1 LAESPSEKKEMKK
14 ILKYILSKYDPF
26 WTPIVIAAIGV
37 AIYLLRFFE
46 NPIEDHIPH
55 LSAIAISLIVVS
67 VLLLVLGGPV
77 DWFRPND
84 KTKEE
89 EKKYMD

>member
-26 WTPIVIAAIGV
+26 WTPIVIAAVGV
-37 AIYLLRFFE
+37 AFYVLRFFE
-46 NPIEDHIPH
+46 NPIEDYIPH
-55 LSAIAISLIVVS
+55 LSAIAISLLVIS
-67 VLLLVLGGPV
+67 FLLLVLGGPV
-77 DWFRPND
+77 NWFKAND
-84 KTKEE
+84 KTKDE